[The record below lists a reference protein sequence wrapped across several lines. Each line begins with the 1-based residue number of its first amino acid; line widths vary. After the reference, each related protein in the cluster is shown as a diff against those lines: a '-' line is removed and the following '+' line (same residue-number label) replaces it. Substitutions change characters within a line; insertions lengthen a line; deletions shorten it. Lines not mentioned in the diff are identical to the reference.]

1 MFDDYEQQQSSEES
15 EDDSDEV
22 DYTGLK
28 ILASVIPVFLLFIF
42 LGRAEMGF
50 AVSVGLGMIILAV
63 KLQWEKRRY
72 IWFWA
77 TIVVIFALHIPLFLI
92 ARVPKTKLP
101 TLGLSLPIGVLDF
114 AIIWGALRIAEAVFS
129 KRSSSSDHEQSPD

>member
-50 AVSVGLGMIILAV
+50 AVSVDLGMIILAV